1 LKRREFITWRKA
13 MTSLKSMNR
22 RGLLAAGTGAATILA
37 APRIARSQSAARE
50 LRMTTAWPKNSP
62 GLGANA
68 QRLAD
73 MISAMSGGRLQVRVF
88 AAGELVPALAAFD
101 AVSDGRAEMMHTT
114 PHFAAGKNP
123 VFRFFGNVPF
133 GLTAH
138 EHAGWL
144 RFGGGQALWE
154 EAYTK
159 AGVQPLLAGTTGPQ
173 AGGWFKKEIKSVDDL
188 KGLKMR
194 VGGMGRDVL
203 MRLGVDAILTPP
215 GEIAAAMA
223 SGRLDAVEWNGPWN
237 DREAGLHKLA
247 PYYYMPG
254 VLEIGPMLEASINK
268 GVFAS
273 LSPEL
278 QDVIRCAAT
287 ASAFETYCDF
297 TYHNAMNYEILLNE
311 GVQMR
316 TFPADVVRAK
326 AQATEAILRE
336 IAQQNEFNKRV
347 YDSFVS
353 YRKAAARYAEVSD
366 LAQHQARQQVL
377 S

>member
-1 LKRREFITWRKA
+1 MTKCIGEPRR
-13 MTSLKSMNR
+13 SSVSR
-22 RGLLAAGTGAATILA
+22 RSLLAAGGAGALLV
-37 APRIARSQSAARE
+37 APRVARSQSAARE
-50 LRMTTAWPKNSP
+50 LRMATAWPKGSA
-62 GLGANA
+62 GLGVNA

-73 MISAMSGGRLQVRVF
+73 TIEIMSAGRLKVRVF

-101 AVSDGRAEMMHTT
+101 AVSDGRADMMHST

-154 EAYTK
+154 EAYAK

-173 AGGWFKKEIKSVDDL
+173 AGGWFKKEIKSLDDL
-188 KGLKMR
+188 KGIKMR
-194 VGGMGRDVL
+194 AGGMGGDVL
-203 MRLGVDAILTPP
+203 RRLGVDAILTPP

-247 PYYYMPG
+247 PFYYMPG

-268 GVFAS
+268 AVFAS
-273 LSPEL
+273 LSADL
-278 QDVIRCAAT
+278 QEVIRRAAA

-297 TYHNAMNYEILLNE
+297 TYHNAVNYEILLKE

-326 AQATEAILRE
+326 AEASEAMLRE
-336 IAQQNEFNKRV
+336 IAQQGDLSRRV
-347 YDSFVS
+347 YDSFVA
-353 YRKAAARYAEVSD
+353 YRRAAGRYAEVSD
-366 LAQHQARQQVL
+366 LAQHQARGQVL
-377 S
+377 G

>member
-1 LKRREFITWRKA
+1 MTVKDQPRRTGV
-13 MTSLKSMNR
+13 NR
-22 RGLLAAGTGAATILA
+22 RTLVATAATGAALA
-37 APRIARSQSAARE
+37 APAVARAQGSSRE
-50 LRMTTAWPKNSP
+50 LRMATAWPKGSA

-73 MISAMSGGRLQVRVF
+73 MIAAMSAGRLTVRVF
-88 AAGELVPALAAFD
+88 AAGELVPAFAAFD
-101 AVSDGRAEMMHTT
+101 AVSDGRADMLHST

-138 EHAGWL
+138 EHFGWL

-154 EAYTK
+154 QAYAK
-159 AGVQPLLAGTTGPQ
+159 AGVQPFLGGTTGPQ
-173 AGGWFKKEIKSVDDL
+173 AGGWFRKEIKSLDDL

-194 VGGMGRDVL
+194 AGGFGGEVL
-203 MRLGVDAILTPP
+203 KRMGVDAILTPP

-223 SGRLDAVEWNGPWN
+223 SGKLDAVEWNGPWN

-268 GVFAS
+268 EMFAS
-273 LSPEL
+273 LGADL
-278 QDVIRCAAT
+278 QEVIRRAT
-287 ASAFETYCDF
+287 AASAFETYGDF
-297 TYHNAMNYEILLNE
+297 TYHNAVNYEVLLKE

-316 TFPADVVRAK
+316 TFPPDVIKAK
-326 AQATEAILRE
+326 AETSEAMLRE
-336 IAQQNEFNKRV
+336 IAQQSDFNRKV
-347 YDSFVS
+347 YDSFVG
-353 YRKAAARYAEVSD
+353 YRRAAGRYASVSD
-366 LAQHQARQQVL
+366 LAQHQARSQL
-377 S
+377 LG